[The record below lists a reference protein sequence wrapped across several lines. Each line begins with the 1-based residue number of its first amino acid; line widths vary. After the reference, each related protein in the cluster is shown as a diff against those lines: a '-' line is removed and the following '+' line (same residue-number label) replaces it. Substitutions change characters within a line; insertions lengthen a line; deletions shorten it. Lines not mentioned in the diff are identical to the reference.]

1 VGNIS
6 EYIAFSFLYV
16 KEIRNMEQQT
26 QSDSQGS
33 MSFGRVDPPANQ
45 IIVNDDPDNCQ
56 SSTGISM
63 SLSLKNEQKN
73 LFIF

>member
-1 VGNIS
+1 
-6 EYIAFSFLYV
+6 
-16 KEIRNMEQQT
+16 
-26 QSDSQGS
+26 